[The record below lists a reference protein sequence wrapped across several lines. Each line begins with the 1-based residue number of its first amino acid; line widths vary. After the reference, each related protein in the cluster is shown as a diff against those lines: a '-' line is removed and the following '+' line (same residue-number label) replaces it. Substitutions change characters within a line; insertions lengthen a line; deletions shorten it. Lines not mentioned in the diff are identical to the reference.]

1 MFNHWTRFFFFT
13 MLFLFLFQAQNQL
26 KKLQE
31 EMKDVL
37 QNLGLKQS
45 EVSIERWKD
54 DVLQVARGLWI
65 ANFSLS
71 W

>member
-1 MFNHWTRFFFFT
+1 MYNFNFH
-13 MLFLFLFQAQNQL
+13 AQNQL

-31 EMKDVL
+31 EMKDLL
-37 QNLGLKQS
+37 QNLGLEQS
-45 EVSIERWKD
+45 EASIERWKD

>member
-1 MFNHWTRFFFFT
+1 MYNFN
-13 MLFLFLFQAQNQL
+13 FQAQNQR

-31 EMKDVL
+31 EMKDLL

-54 DVLQVARGLWI
+54 DALQVARGL
-65 ANFSLS
+65 
-71 W
+71 

>member
-1 MFNHWTRFFFFT
+1 MYIFH
-13 MLFLFLFQAQNQL
+13 FQGQDQL

-31 EMKDVL
+31 EMKDLL

-54 DVLQVARGLWI
+54 DALQVARGL
-65 ANFSLS
+65 
-71 W
+71 